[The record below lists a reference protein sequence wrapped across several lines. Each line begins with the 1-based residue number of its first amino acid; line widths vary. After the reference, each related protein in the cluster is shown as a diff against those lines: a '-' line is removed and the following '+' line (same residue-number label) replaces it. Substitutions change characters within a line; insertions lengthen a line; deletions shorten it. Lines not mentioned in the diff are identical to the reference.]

1 MIPLV
6 VLLCGF
12 VAEAGTGCYDVETH
26 QCDCTV
32 TEAQCHA
39 RQGTWTDGCR
49 SCDAVTNEQHPQCQ
63 KQYSWGCFDTPSHAC
78 ECTISE
84 RACDQLPNKTWT
96 HECWSCCHGSS
107 WGCFVPGNGPE
118 SGCHCDTYEGACTL
132 AFPDATW
139 SHQCFECETDS
150 EREQSTSEAS
160 DDGIVIAVVVS
171 VCVTCLLAAAVVGL
185 CCLYR
190 RMSKPKPVNEPYN
203 SPQFNESDVVV
214 GRAVPPANGA
224 AGAKQTA

>member
-1 MIPLV
+1 MASRSGEHELALPQLNIRSVARHFAPAGFQGFLLSAPTATLPMALMIPLV

-96 HECWSCCHGSS
+96 HEC
-107 WGCFVPGNGPE
+107 PGFQGVAVE
-118 SGCHCDTYEGACTL
+118 
-132 AFPDATW
+132 
-139 SHQCFECETDS
+139 
-150 EREQSTSEAS
+150 
-160 DDGIVIAVVVS
+160 VIG
-171 VCVTCLLAAAVVGL
+171 LLRFLIVVGA
-185 CCLYR
+185 R
-190 RMSKPKPVNEPYN
+190 
-203 SPQFNESDVVV
+203 
-214 GRAVPPANGA
+214 
-224 AGAKQTA
+224 